1 MRMKKAGNT
10 RFAYKLD
17 KFFWFF
23 IQFIPLFSW
32 LVYLIS
38 FTGYGSKDPSVLS
51 FGNWIANYFL
61 GFSLQ
66 ENIVFTT
73 LLRIFGQGGVF
84 PIFGTAMIYFF
95 TYLIMIEIV
104 HVVYDVIV
112 FIPRLA
118 HEWIS
123 KAVQND

>member
-1 MRMKKAGNT
+1 MRMKKTGNT
-10 RFAYKLD
+10 RFAYRLD
-17 KFFWFF
+17 KVFWFF

-38 FTGYGSKDPSVLS
+38 FTGYKSQEASVLS

-61 GFSLQ
+61 GFSLE

-73 LLRIFGQGGVF
+73 LLNIFGQGGVF
-84 PIFGTAMIYFF
+84 PIFGTAMVYFF

-118 HEWIS
+118 HKWIS
-123 KAVQND
+123 KAVQDD